1 MSRRAAAPLWL
12 FAALVSAPLAAQ
24 PITAEQATVAA
35 RAAFGPPA
43 PEKKRCAP
51 VADDG
56 EIVVCAEEQEQSQF
70 RIRSDDQAEDDY
82 ARETMDKGA
91 PRAPDVAGPGIFKGP
106 ATVSGICGI
115 GLNKCPP
122 PPAYFIDF
130 AALPET
136 PPGSDAER
144 VGQGLAPTGDAGASA
159 AAPVNPP
166 GSASPAEPP
175 SGSASPRAAPA
186 PG

>member
-24 PITAEQATVAA
+24 PITAEQATAAA

-43 PEKKRCAP
+43 PEKKSCAP
-51 VADDG
+51 VAADG

-70 RIRSDDQAEDDY
+70 RVRSDEQAEDDY
-82 ARETMDKGA
+82 ARATMDKGA
-91 PRAPDVAGPGIFKGP
+91 PRAPDVAGPGIFRGKATASGCIRGLTNCP
-106 ATVSGICGI
+106 A
-115 GLNKCPP
+115 

-166 GSASPAEPP
+166 GSASPAEPR
-175 SGSASPRAAPA
+175 SGSASPRAEPA
-186 PG
+186 PD